1 MLTTQRIVVIA
12 MTSKTKLFSTF
23 ASDCVDIALVDLYAI
38 VAVHPRAKLVFS
50 VLFYH
55 QLAHVLSP
63 SFQESS
69 LLSSSQ
75 DRLDYLHQQGDRA
88 GEI

>member
-1 MLTTQRIVVIA
+1 
-12 MTSKTKLFSTF
+12 MTSKTELFPTF

-38 VAVHPRAKLVFS
+38 VAAHPCAKLVFA

-69 LLSSSQ
+69 LLSWSQ

-88 GEI
+88 VEIHAFHERSAF